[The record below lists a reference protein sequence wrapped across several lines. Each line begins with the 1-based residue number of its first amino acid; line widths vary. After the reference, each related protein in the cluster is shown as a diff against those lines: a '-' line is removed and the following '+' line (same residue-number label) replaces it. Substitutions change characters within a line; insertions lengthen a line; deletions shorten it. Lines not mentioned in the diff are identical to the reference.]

1 MDAETISKR
10 KRPAG
15 SPPISRNNPPKFA
28 KSTNSR
34 QCYTAR
40 DNPPYIVHVSLIES
54 QTPGTTLHPVAKSE
68 IPVSTSTQDLTLFTY
83 GCLVHP
89 VKFGMLLMKSNIN
102 NVKIG
107 GVKRLE
113 RNRVSVEFESH
124 EDANSFLG
132 NCAFLQNYNLSIPLF
147 NISRMGIVRN
157 VPVEW
162 TEDEIID
169 NVRVPTGCG
178 IVIKAR
184 RMN

>member
-1 MDAETISKR
+1 MCIKGDI
-10 KRPAG
+10 
-15 SPPISRNNPPKFA
+15 
-28 KSTNSR
+28 
-34 QCYTAR
+34 
-40 DNPPYIVHVSLIES
+40 
-54 QTPGTTLHPVAKSE
+54 E
-68 IPVSTSTQDLTLFTY
+68 IPQLSEEE
-83 GCLVHP
+83 LVHEATILFVP
-89 VKFGMLLMKSNIN
+89 DVWFIHNIN
-102 NVKIG
+102 NAKIG
-107 GVKRLE
+107 GVKRLG

-124 EDANSFLG
+124 EDANSFLV

-147 NISRMGIVRN
+147 NIPRMGIVRD